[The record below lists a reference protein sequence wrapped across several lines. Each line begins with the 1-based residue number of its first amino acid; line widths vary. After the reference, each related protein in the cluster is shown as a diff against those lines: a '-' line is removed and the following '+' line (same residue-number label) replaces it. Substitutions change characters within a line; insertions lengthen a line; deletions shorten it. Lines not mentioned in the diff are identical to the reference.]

1 MDLPD
6 LVAVDLPDLDEA
18 LGIGTQELIPDED
31 LQIHHEDVVETLE
44 PTVLPVELDVGSED
58 IVDLHSSVM
67 FLSGDV
73 VAVENHYAAA
83 SDDFLAVLD
92 DIPVEGNVQNQSTYE
107 EGQSSSPEAE
117 TDQGLDS
124 LPALVSV
131 EEIEQ
136 VHVQELELDPVPV
149 DEIDQVFVQELE
161 LVPVPALVQDSV
173 GPLLDE
179 TKCHLVSF
187 SLLINQTKSH
197 LV

>member
-1 MDLPD
+1 MPD
-6 LVAVDLPDLDEA
+6 PVAVDLPDLIES
-18 LGIGTQELIPDED
+18 LEIGTQELVSDED

-58 IVDLHSSVM
+58 IVDLHPSVM

-83 SDDFLAVLD
+83 RDDFLAVLD
-92 DIPVEGNVQNQSTYE
+92 DIPVEGNVQNPSTYE

-136 VHVQELELDPVPV
+136 VHVQEL
-149 DEIDQVFVQELE
+149 
-161 LVPVPALVQDSV
+161 
-173 GPLLDE
+173 
-179 TKCHLVSF
+179 
-187 SLLINQTKSH
+187 
-197 LV
+197 